1 VEADM
6 AENEQ
11 AQEKTEEPTQRRLEK
26 AREDGDV
33 LSSKEMLVF
42 ASGVSALI
50 IIGALGL
57 FSKGVLDAWGSLFIF
72 SNPDELL
79 TAKSAKGWSGYAI
92 VLSGAA
98 IFGIPTMLFIIL
110 TQSFVGNGL
119 SFNPKGFSFKVEKL
133 NIIKGLGRIF
143 SVKGLVELIKAIAK
157 VVFLTAV
164 VITFLWFSLTRIVYL
179 NVGSLDD
186 GIAVLYRLL
195 ILFILSILIVLCLIA
210 IGDYIWS
217 RHSWL
222 QKLRM
227 SRQDMKE
234 EFKETEGSPEVKSRM
249 RRLQME
255 ASQKAMQNAQA
266 VEQVKDATVII
277 TNPTHFAVAI
287 RYDQELEDVPVI
299 LAMGKDILAKRIIEQ
314 ADIHAKT
321 VVRSPTLA
329 RALYY
334 SGEIGGAISERLY
347 AAVASILAYVY
358 QLERGI
364 DASLNDVE
372 VPADMVFDEFGKPS
386 EVS

>member
-1 VEADM
+1 M

-79 TAKSAKGWSGYAI
+79 TAKFAKGWSGYAI

-266 VEQVKDATVII
+266 IEQVKDATVII

>member
-1 VEADM
+1 M

-42 ASGVSALI
+42 ASGVSALLI
-50 IIGALGL
+50 ISALGL
-57 FSKGVLDAWGSLFIF
+57 FSKGVLDAWASLFIF

-79 TAKSAKGWSGYAI
+79 TAKFAKGWSGYAI

-119 SFNPKGFSFKVEKL
+119 SFNSKSFNFKAEKL
-133 NIIKGLGRIF
+133 NIVKGLGRIF
-143 SVKGLVELIKAIAK
+143 SVKGLAELIKAIAK

-195 ILFILSILIVLCLIA
+195 ILFILSILIVLCVIA
-210 IGDYIWS
+210 IGDYVWS

-255 ASQKAMQNAQA
+255 ATQKAMQNAQA
-266 VEQVKDATVII
+266 VEQVKDATVVI

-287 RYDQELEDVPVI
+287 RYHQELEDVPVI

-314 ADIHAKT
+314 ADIHSKT

-334 SGEIGGAISERLY
+334 TGEIGGTISERLY

-372 VPADMVFDEFGKPS
+372 VPADMVFDEHGKPS

>member
-1 VEADM
+1 M

-79 TAKSAKGWSGYAI
+79 TAKFAKGWSGYAI

-334 SGEIGGAISERLY
+334 SGEVGGAISERLY

-372 VPADMVFDEFGKPS
+372 VPADMVFDEFGKPG

>member
-1 VEADM
+1 M

-42 ASGVSALI
+42 ASGVSTLI

-79 TAKSAKGWSGYAI
+79 TAKFAKGWSGYAI

-334 SGEIGGAISERLY
+334 SGEVGGAISERLY

-372 VPADMVFDEFGKPS
+372 VPADMVFDEFGKPG